1 MKPHIHPNATY
12 SHQANNSPRDYS
24 SEDENYSQIR
34 KKKPKTKTN
43 EKSKQTESQIAKLKQ
58 ELYHLQ
64 QNNGETVSDQENDD
78 MISLPDSCLYPEYLE
93 LQEKLKEKELEILKL
108 KRKSEKEK
116 AQNLLASVEKFTDQY
131 VQKESNKPKFDNY
144 GLYDPNNRKL
154 IQENEHNKNL
164 FKKTNDEK
172 NLTEEKL
179 ANFGKNSLLLS
190 QKRAYE
196 NEARKSENETYIENL
211 KDMQGMIEKLNKAIE
226 VKDTPQVNKIENEI
240 RRLTK
245 RIASISANKQNLA
258 EEIEAEKKQLKKFNK
273 VQKETKK
280 LESRSEFSETT
291 EFLDIEIQEK
301 FKKLERNLEELKD
314 ELLFYKTRYGLLKAE
329 NLKLKSD
336 FENENNLR
344 KVDLAIKLKTE
355 PLSDKLYDYTDLQT
369 RLKHKLESENAKKTK
384 EALTSHEVIH
394 QKEELENQSSK
405 FSYTNYLLREKLSK
419 MQEGRND
426 SLDIEPKREHSETSM
441 NYSYLNNLSSEKGV
455 KKFES
460 FAKKDNKQL
469 SAHQPQNYIISQN
482 NDIPQ
487 NKQSFNPDLQKYSN
501 NNLILNHS
509 YSSPYP
515 SRNNLVPPVD
525 VRQYNQPYTKNS
537 DVPDSYFENQQ
548 NNQRLQ
554 IPINLNSNKL
564 VNSNKTIALVDSK
577 STFLKNPQT
586 QLVKKFMMHDKQTQM
601 QKEVYLIVD
610 VLGKPILDPSGN
622 PTLFQQNKRVTEGQT
637 IVSTSATSK
646 SPQKNPRSNPLHFKL
661 DNEFENQNSA
671 ELKGDAKRDTLNK
684 NLISKN
690 FANTIVS
697 ADLVAQSTNG
707 IQLVKVDG
715 NERK

>member
-1 MKPHIHPNATY
+1 MKHHIHQNATY

-34 KKKPKTKTN
+34 TKKPKTKTN

-58 ELYHLQ
+58 ELWHLQ
-64 QNNGETVSDQENDD
+64 QNNGESVSDQENDD

-116 AQNLLASVEKFTDQY
+116 EQNLLVSAEKITDQY
-131 VQKESNKPKFDNY
+131 VPKNSHRSKNDNC
-144 GLYDPNNRKL
+144 GLYDPNNGKL
-154 IQENEHNKNL
+154 IQENEHKKNL

-172 NLTEEKL
+172 NLTDERL
-179 ANFGKNSLLLS
+179 DNFDKNPLLLS
-190 QKRAYE
+190 QKKSYE
-196 NEARKSENETYIENL
+196 NQVRKSENETYIENL
-211 KDMQGMIEKLNKAIE
+211 KDMQGMIQKLNKAIE
-226 VKDTPQVNKIENEI
+226 VRDTPQVNKIENEI

-245 RIASISANKQNLA
+245 QIASISTNKPNLA
-258 EEIEAEKKQLKKFNK
+258 EEIEAEEKQLKKNKK
-273 VQKETKK
+273 VQKEAKK
-280 LESRSEFSETT
+280 MESRSEFSETA
-291 EFLDIEIQEK
+291 EISDIKILEK
-301 FKKLERNLEELKD
+301 LKKLERNLEETKD

-369 RLKHKLESENAKKTK
+369 RLKRKLESENAKKTN
-384 EALTSHEVIH
+384 EALASQELIH
-394 QKEELENQSSK
+394 QKEELENKSSK
-405 FSYTNYLLREKLSK
+405 FSYTNYLLREKMSK
-419 MQEGRND
+419 RQEGRND

-441 NYSYLNNLSSEKGV
+441 NYSYLNNASNEKGV

-469 SAHQPQNYIISQN
+469 SAHQPQNPIIFQN
-482 NDIPQ
+482 NDMPQ
-487 NKQSFNPDLQKYSN
+487 NKQSLNPELQKYSN
-501 NNLILNHS
+501 NNLILNHTN
-509 YSSPYP
+509 SSPNP

-525 VRQYNQPYTKNS
+525 VQQYNQPYMKNS
-537 DVPDSYFENQQ
+537 DVPDSYFENHQ

-554 IPINLNSNKL
+554 IPLN
-564 VNSNKTIALVDSK
+564 VNSNKTIASVDSK

-622 PTLFQQNKRVTEGQT
+622 PTLFQQNQRVTEGQT
-637 IVSTSATSK
+637 MLSTSVTSK
-646 SPQKNPRSNPLHFKL
+646 SPQKNPGSNPLHFKL
-661 DNEFENQNSA
+661 DNEFESQNSA
-671 ELKGDAKRDTLNK
+671 QPKGEGKRDTLNK

-697 ADLVAQSTNG
+697 ADLLAQSRNG

-715 NERK
+715 NGRK